1 MNRRLGVIAF
11 LVLTV
16 SLLMLTACD
25 AAAGTP
31 SASDNLFLASM
42 DEQSMSTPLATPC
55 DSCAYATLSALQT
68 QEKYYS
74 DAQAA
79 ATAAVMQANAQ
90 ATLNA
95 SRATLSA
102 AQTQEQNNANIIA
115 AEVAA
120 TAAIVRANAQAT
132 LLAAGATQS
141 AAQTQ
146 DAIRQTQAVE
156 QATAAGEAAII
167 QGIKDDLAASTQTAV
182 ANHIATQTQ
191 SARSTSQWYVDQERQ
206 REEERQQPL
215 TFLWLYCPPIFIIVM
230 ALIFLAFF
238 WRWMRI
244 RETQRLEEMQ
254 ADVVVVVKP
263 NPRPANPLPMQQY
276 YPLAKTKDHISRWLD
291 EVRHKLIVAAA
302 KKKDDDDTPGR

>member
-16 SLLMLTACD
+16 SLLMLNACGV
-25 AAAGTP
+25 AAGTP

-42 DEQSMSTPLATPC
+42 DEQSMFTPLATHC
-55 DSCAYATLSALQT
+55 DACDYATLSALQT

-95 SRATLSA
+95 ARAALNA
-102 AQTQEQNNANIIA
+102 AQTQEQNNVNIIA
-115 AEVAA
+115 AEMAA

-132 LLAAGATQS
+132 LLASGATQS

-156 QATAAGEAAII
+156 QATAVREAELI

-215 TFLWLYCPPIFIIVM
+215 TFLWLYCPPIFIIAL

-244 RETQRLEEMQ
+244 RETQRLEDTQ
-254 ADVVVVVKP
+254 ADAVVIVKTT
-263 NPRPANPLPMQQY
+263 PRPINHLPMQQH
-276 YPLAKTKDHISRWLD
+276 PLAKTTDHIGRWMD
-291 EVRHKLIVAAA
+291 EVRHKLITG
-302 KKKDDDDTPGR
+302 KKEHDDTPGN

>member
-1 MNRRLGVIAF
+1 MSRRLGVMVF
-11 LVLTV
+11 FGLTA
-16 SLLMLTACD
+16 SLLMLSACD
-25 AAAGTP
+25 VAAGTP

-55 DSCAYATLSALQT
+55 DACAYATLSALQT

-79 ATAAVMQANAQ
+79 ATAAIMQANAQ
-90 ATLNA
+90 ATLKA
-95 SRATLSA
+95 SSATLGA
-102 AQTQEQNNANIIA
+102 ALTQEQNNANIIA

-132 LLAAGATQS
+132 LLAAGATQN

-146 DAIRQTQAVE
+146 DAIRQTQAVAL
-156 QATAAGEAAII
+156 ATAAGEAAVI
-167 QGIKDDLAASTQTAV
+167 QQIKDDLAAGTQTAV

-191 SARSTSQWYVDQERQ
+191 SARSTSQWYADQERQ

-215 TFLWLYCPPIFIIVM
+215 TFLWLYCPPIFIIAI

-244 RETQRLEEMQ
+244 RETQRLEDMQ
-254 ADVVVVVKP
+254 ADAVVVVKP
-263 NPRPANPLPMQQY
+263 NPRPTNHLPMQQY
-276 YPLAKTKDHISRWLD
+276 PLAKTTDHISRWLE
-291 EVRHKLIVAAA
+291 EVKRKLITG
-302 KKKDDDDTPGR
+302 KKGER